1 MEAMNVFLWVLA
13 GVLAALFLGSGALKL
28 ARTKEQLASSGL
40 GWVEQFP
47 EGAIKLIGVLEV
59 AGAVGL
65 ILPAALKIAPVLTP
79 LAAVGLV
86 LVMAG
91 AAVTHARRREIPNA
105 AVPIVLGV
113 LAAVVAWGR
122 FGPYSF

>member
-1 MEAMNVFLWVLA
+1 MNVFLWVLA
-13 GVLAALFLGSGALKL
+13 GLLAAVFLVAGALKL
-28 ARTKEQLASSGL
+28 ARTKPQLASAGQ

-47 EGAIKLIGVLEV
+47 PGTIKLIGVLEV
-59 AGAVGL
+59 AGAAGL
-65 ILPAALKIAPVLTP
+65 ILPAALNIAPILTP
-79 LAAVGLV
+79 IAAVGLI

-91 AAVTHARRREIPNA
+91 AVVTHARRHEIPNVA
-105 AVPIVLGV
+105 TNIVLAV